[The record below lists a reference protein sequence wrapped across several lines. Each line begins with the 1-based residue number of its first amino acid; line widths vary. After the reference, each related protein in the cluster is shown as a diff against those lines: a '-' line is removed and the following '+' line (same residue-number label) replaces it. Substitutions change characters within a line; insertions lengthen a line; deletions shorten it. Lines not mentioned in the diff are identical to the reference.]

1 MCPGLEPVQ
10 MSSRPVKHIALRNKL
25 FSHKDFILR
34 INKSKSKS
42 KLRSLIKEASDN
54 EIRTLQNLVIA
65 FFDKYPI
72 EISVRN
78 WQTLKRSGKV
88 PFIKE
93 NFKPVRSLGTISAAR
108 SSILYILPVLKL
120 FTKSVTAPPPSL
132 GG

>member
-1 MCPGLEPVQ
+1 
-10 MSSRPVKHIALRNKL
+10 MSSRPVKHIALRSKL
-25 FSHKDFILR
+25 STHKDFILR
-34 INKSKSKS
+34 INKSKSTS

-78 WQTLKRSGKV
+78 WQTLKKSGKV

-108 SSILYILPVLKL
+108 SALLRILTVIKI
-120 FTKSVTAPPPSL
+120 FTKYVTATPPSL